1 MFRVLGG
8 TYMKKIVFS
17 LFLANI
23 LLFTACSTDPS
34 EEIKVPEETEENV
47 VKSTD
52 EIELKKHVEDL
63 LSPNDQLNNIVYDNG
78 TLTIDVSL
86 SNETDMAKLYDEI
99 SRPLF
104 VDPSWKKIILND
116 DHSSETI
123 GLTRNQAKDDA
134 FPMELID
141 AQLDK

>member
-1 MFRVLGG
+1 
-8 TYMKKIVFS
+8 MKKIMIS
-17 LFLANI
+17 LFLGSI
-23 LLFTACSTDPS
+23 LLFTACGTDSS
-34 EEIKVPEETEENV
+34 EEIKVLEETEEDV

-52 EIELKKHVEDL
+52 EIELKKHVESL
-63 LSPNDQLNNIVYDNG
+63 LSSDDQLNNIVYDNG

-86 SNETDMAKLYDEI
+86 SNETDIAKLYDEI

-116 DHSSETI
+116 DHSSKTI
-123 GLTRNQAKDDA
+123 GLTRNQSEDDA

-141 AQLDK
+141 AQLNQQNE

>member
-104 VDPSWKKIILND
+104 VDPSWKK
-116 DHSSETI
+116 S
-123 GLTRNQAKDDA
+123 
-134 FPMELID
+134 F
-141 AQLDK
+141 